1 MPINHWTERIEMLI
15 VNRRLLWPG
24 YTQQPPTQCDSD
36 GAPRVCF
43 ITRRDEVRQQTLPAR
58 LGWTQ
63 QHPHLMQNFVRKLGA
78 KLLRNLP
85 GSCWW
90 QQWRW
95 SNMIEK
101 VSLLRIS
108 DCGRNR
114 LCSSMG
120 RWKREIGR
128 YDTLREIRVNHSSLD
143 SPFMVEREREGT
155 VWRCVGGRGRQWTC
169 LSCDSSNYGIETWR
183 VVNHLTPSCKI
194 LKHN

>member
-1 MPINHWTERIEMLI
+1 MLI

-43 ITRRDEVRQQTLPAR
+43 ITRRDEVRWGNKPCQLDWAGPTNTHIWCKILSGNSELFYLETCPA
-58 LGWTQ
+58 
-63 QHPHLMQNFVRKLGA
+63 V
-78 KLLRNLP
+78 
-85 GSCWW
+85 CWW

-143 SPFMVEREREGT
+143 SPFMAGLALWLCEREREREGT

-169 LSCDSSNYGIETWR
+169 LSCDSSNYGKETWR